1 MFGLGK
7 KKKNDSHLETT
18 YLALD
23 IGTEFIKTAV
33 FAVRNGKVEVL
44 GYDRAPQ
51 RQNAMMGALIINLEN
66 VIDVVDQSIGTAV
79 QMAKQITKDS
89 VAIPK
94 KVILGIAG
102 ELVKGVPIVV
112 NVERD
117 NPSRPINQ
125 REVDNIISQIKA
137 QTFDEAKEEIA
148 ADTGIK
154 TGQIAEIDTVV
165 NSVYI
170 DGIKVDSPIGFTG
183 TDLVY
188 RVFST
193 FSPKIHVDSIK
204 EVAKTLG
211 LEILKIVVEPYA
223 LAMGV
228 ENSRQEKFN
237 AIFIDIGGGTT
248 DIALVQHGAIV
259 GTKMYAFGGRVFTK
273 RIEKELKI
281 DYTQA
286 ERMKVDYSD
295 QKLNRGDA
303 KRVQEAINKDM
314 SVWIDGAELSLA
326 EFSDVTEFPSQIYL
340 CGGGSLLPEIHDR
353 LLAHPWLQVLPFGK
367 FPKVNFLFPNQI
379 VNVIDRT
386 KKVTNT
392 MDVAPMALA
401 RMALDVI
408 DTK

>member
-1 MFGLGK
+1 MFGRN

-18 YLALD
+18 YLAVD

-33 FAVRNGKVEVL
+33 FAIRGENVEVL

-51 RQNAMMGALIINLEN
+51 RQNAMMGALIVNLEN
-66 VIDVVDQSIGTAV
+66 VIDVVDQSIGHAV
-79 QMAKQITKDS
+79 VMAKELSKDS
-89 VAIPK
+89 IAIPK
-94 KVILGIAG
+94 KVIMGIAG

-117 NPSRPINQ
+117 KPDKNITAK
-125 REVDNIISQIKA
+125 EIDGIISQIKA
-137 QTFDEAKEEIA
+137 QTFQEAKEEIA

-154 TGQIAEIDTVV
+154 TAQIAEIDTVV

-170 DGIKVDSPIGFTG
+170 DGVKVDSPIGFTG
-183 TDLVY
+183 TNLVY

-204 EVAKTLG
+204 EVAKSLN
-211 LEILKIVVEPYA
+211 LEIMKIVVEPYA

-228 ENSRQEKFN
+228 ENSTQEKFS
-237 AIFIDIGGGTT
+237 AVFIDIGGGTT

-273 RIEKELKI
+273 RIEKELNL
-281 DYTQA
+281 DYRQA
-286 ERMKVDYSD
+286 ESLKVDYSD
-295 QKLNRGDA
+295 QKLSRAEA
-303 KRVQEAINKDM
+303 KKVQAAVAKDM
-314 SVWIDGAELSLA
+314 GVWVDGVEISLG
-326 EFSDVTEFPSQIYL
+326 EFSDVVEFPSQFYL
-340 CGGGSLLPEIHDR
+340 CGGGSLLPEVHDR

-379 VNVIDRT
+379 ANVIDRT

-392 MDVAPMALA
+392 VDVTPMALA
-401 RMALDVI
+401 RIALDIV
-408 DTK
+408 K